1 MSGERLVRASSYVR
15 QQGMRCVVSAAVL
28 LVTACSGLAIPGSQS
43 SNSASPIKIGV
54 LDDVTG
60 PVAIEGALMRIN
72 TDLVVDQ
79 INSPGGINGRPVEA
93 VYVDPKGDPTQ
104 AVQLATQLAQQDN
117 VDVLTGAILSSECTA
132 VQALAPQFG
141 IVYMASS
148 GCATDTYSTQSC
160 NKYSFRLTPGGK
172 QLIDAATQAEVKLFG
187 THWGI
192 IYADYA
198 FGQSQMEATDAALQQ
213 AGGDL
218 PVKIAVPLGEANVT
232 PYVTQ
237 IPTDGSIQALVV
249 SQVGADLARTMAVL
263 QQFGID
269 KKLGIVTTTGK
280 ENYAGVY
287 PDVVNGSIITG
298 IHVSDPA
305 PDNAW
310 DQDYNTAFHAMAM
323 GKDASFIGP
332 LGGASNLTTGTVN
345 GYTPYATMTALKLAM
360 RSSNFT
366 GKADTDNL
374 ITALENLNVKQ
385 GPDFPAGDV
394 IMNKAD
400 HQGRTTMYLLKVN
413 GQKEDILQTIPA
425 DQLPL
430 IGNCQ
435 V

>member
-1 MSGERLVRASSYVR
+1 V
-15 QQGMRCVVSAAVL
+15 
-28 LVTACSGLAIPGSQS
+28 AIPGSQS
-43 SNSASPIKIGV
+43 STSTNPIKIGV

-79 INSPGGINGRPVEA
+79 INSTGGINGRTVEA
-93 VYVDPKGDPTQ
+93 IYVDPKGDPTQ

-148 GCATDTYSTQSC
+148 GCATDTFSTQTC
-160 NKYSFRLTPGGK
+160 NRYSFRLTPGGK
-172 QLIDAATQAEVKLFG
+172 QLVDASTQAEVKLFG
-187 THWGI
+187 KDWGI

-198 FGQSQMEATDAALQQ
+198 FGQSQMQATEAALQR
-213 AGGDL
+213 AGGSL
-218 PVKIAVPLGEANVT
+218 PVKIAVPLGEPNVT
-232 PYVTQ
+232 PYVTR

-263 QQFGID
+263 QQFGMD

-305 PDNAW
+305 PDNKW
-310 DQDYNTAFHAMAM
+310 DQDYNTAFHTMAT

-332 LGGASNLTTGTVN
+332 LGGAPNLTTGTVN
-345 GYTPYATMTALKLAM
+345 SYTPYAMMTALKLAM

-374 ITALENLNVKQ
+374 IAALENFKAKQ

-400 HQGRTTMYLLKVN
+400 HQGRTTMYLLKVD
-413 GQKEDILQTIPA
+413 GQKEDVVQTIPA
-425 DQLPL
+425 DQMPL
-430 IGNCQ
+430 IGTCQ